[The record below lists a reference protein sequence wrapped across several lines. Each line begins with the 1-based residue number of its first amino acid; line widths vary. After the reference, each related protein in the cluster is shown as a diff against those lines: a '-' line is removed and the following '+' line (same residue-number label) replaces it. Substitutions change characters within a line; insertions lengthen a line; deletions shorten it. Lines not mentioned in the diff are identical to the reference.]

1 MAVRDPAPATFE
13 TATFSPSVYVFENG
27 HDQVTM
33 HVALRH
39 DCSRQ
44 KPVRSRQWWA
54 GLLVGLSL
62 LLCSVS
68 PDVALGQGPNS
79 LVEPSPETFTSLT
92 ATDVRAEELAE
103 ILSTLRDQ
111 RQRTRRWEVAYGLT
125 SGFALAGLAG
135 WRLLANPGSN
145 QLARG
150 LGVLF
155 TGFSA
160 LSLARG
166 FTALRRPQLEEELWQ
181 RFDSAFERGLTES
194 ELARFEGELYATA
207 RARWRERRVGR
218 WFGFARAIGGA
229 LVAGLLPLTDATRTT
244 RQSGYI
250 VGSTFFSIGMVEFG
264 RSFKASAAEQAWYN
278 YQNLQ

>member
-1 MAVRDPAPATFE
+1 MAAPDPATFG
-13 TATFSPSVYVFENG
+13 TATFSSSVYVSESG
-27 HDQVTM
+27 HDKTTM
-33 HVALRH
+33 YVALRH
-39 DCSRQ
+39 NCSRE
-44 KPVRSRQWWA
+44 KPVRSRQWRA
-54 GLLVGLSL
+54 GLLVALAL
-62 LLCSVS
+62 LLWSGS
-68 PDVALGQGPNS
+68 PDAALGQGPDS
-79 LVEPSPETFTSLT
+79 LVEPSPETSTSLT

-103 ILSTLRDQ
+103 ILSNLRDQ

-135 WRLLANPGSN
+135 WRLLANPGTN

-155 TGFSA
+155 TGFAA

-166 FTALRRPQLEEELWQ
+166 FTALRRPQLEEELWR
-181 RFDSAFERGLTES
+181 RFDGAFEHGLTEP

-229 LVAGLLPLTDATRTT
+229 LVAGLLPLTDATRST

-250 VGSTFFSIGMVEFG
+250 VGSLFFSIGMVEFG